1 MENREDR
8 IERCFWVRAVPLPR
22 FNSTISWVASA
33 TPPGCRRLSPPT
45 REHFPEETLRN
56 LPLGPRTI
64 FSLFAFLS
72 GSISRLLAPVSFHIL
87 LLVSHGVSQT
97 DEQARE
103 IPKNPRFCVFLR
115 SAVQD
120 ILGIPALKLISSE
133 LWSFDYV
140 PSLHGALH
148 LWSNQKA
155 QLLSQC
161 LNFP

>member
-1 MENREDR
+1 MLLGQGCAASPVQQHHLLGGLGHSAR
-8 IERCFWVRAVPLPR
+8 LP
-22 FNSTISWVASA
+22 AA
-33 TPPGCRRLSPPT
+33 QPPT

-56 LPLGPRTI
+56 LPLGPPRI

-115 SAVQD
+115 SAVED
-120 ILGIPALKLISSE
+120 ILESSPKTDLFRAVKL
-133 LWSFDYV
+133 
-140 PSLHGALH
+140 
-148 LWSNQKA
+148 
-155 QLLSQC
+155 
-161 LNFP
+161 